1 MNNVPLTPSQIHFIM
16 DLMMGCPMGYTKD
29 HAMQH
34 GISDTELYDHLEK
47 CLPNPPEA
55 TEHW

>member
-1 MNNVPLTPSQIHFIM
+1 M